1 MGGVSGSR
9 LRPEV
14 EGGADRW
21 GCRSHLSA
29 RGESEGGQGRLVGE
43 GGDEGGLGREERGGR
58 PARGGNLGQSRPKGK
73 EENLNWFFN

>member
-29 RGESEGGQGRLVGE
+29 RGESEGDKADLLEREGTKAGWEGR
-43 GGDEGGLGREERGGR
+43 REEGGR
-58 PARGGNLGQSRPKGK
+58 PEGK
-73 EENLNWFFN
+73 ETWAGVGPRERRRI